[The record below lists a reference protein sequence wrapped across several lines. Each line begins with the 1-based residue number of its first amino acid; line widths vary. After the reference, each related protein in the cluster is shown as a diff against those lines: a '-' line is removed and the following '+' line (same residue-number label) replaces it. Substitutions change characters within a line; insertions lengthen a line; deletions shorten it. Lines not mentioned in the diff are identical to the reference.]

1 MEPDIWRVVSV
12 NWQTAVLGQTHRKLG
27 YLPKLRLQLMNL
39 TSLNTR
45 GHFIESA
52 ANKYRYPGD
61 YCEQAHIGIK
71 QKLMIDTILKHFVY
85 MLHVGLGRL
94 IFRGPNNQTSFY

>member
-1 MEPDIWRVVSV
+1 M
-12 NWQTAVLGQTHRKLG
+12 GQLANSSTRPNHRKIG
-27 YLPKLRLQLMNL
+27 YLPKLCLQLMNL

-52 ANKYRYPGD
+52 ANKYRYLGD

-85 MLHVGLGRL
+85 MLHVGRPRPFDFQG
-94 IFRGPNNQTSFY
+94 SK

>member
-1 MEPDIWRVVSV
+1 
-12 NWQTAVLGQTHRKLG
+12 
-27 YLPKLRLQLMNL
+27 MNL

-85 MLHVGLGRL
+85 RPMLHVGRL
-94 IFRGPNNQTSFY
+94 IFRGPNNKATFYY